1 MTDADLMEF
10 APQDDKD
17 LVAQLDADL
26 GDGPEEDLLA
36 VPDLEEEVAGVVAS
50 LDQPDLL
57 DAATVAV
64 FEASHAAMGFEMKK
78 FVLQNLLEKAATVL
92 PVKDIQ
98 PVLKNFQIE
107 ATLDADGQGRL
118 RVIAT
123 DLELSVIS
131 TTEIVTVTKP
141 GTAVF
146 PGRKFADLVREAADD
161 LAQIEV
167 SDGTAR
173 ITIGPTAWDLKLAD
187 GTEYPYMPDLAAV
200 EMHSVNRVQFLGGIS
215 ACRYAAAVG
224 SVRPNLM
231 MIEVRNGKMTACDG
245 VRFQQVDLL
254 GATRH
259 TGATYP
265 VDLNLPIGAVDDLV
279 KLLHT
284 TDATMVGIGTTDN
297 HIIFRIGSDVFVA
310 NKLLLKFPDMEEILL
325 APALKNNE
333 RLQVDRQEFVD
344 AVRRVRITAD
354 AETSAIVLV
363 LADGTLTV
371 LAKDKYGNQSS
382 EVLTAGWDGAD
393 RQLVVNHR
401 YLSDLLNM
409 ADAKS
414 CQFWLGPD
422 TKSRKSN
429 VVLRDS
435 ETYMIGVINQMRKDW
450 VA

>member
-1 MTDADLMEF
+1 MTDADLMEY
-10 APQDDKD
+10 APEGDDK
-17 LVAQLDADL
+17 ATDASPTD
-26 GDGPEEDLLA
+26 EAEDLLA
-36 VPDLEEEVAGVVAS
+36 VPDLEEDAVPAPLAKPE
-50 LDQPDLL
+50 LL

-64 FEASHAAMGFEMKK
+64 FEASHAAVGFEMKK
-78 FVLQNLLEKAATVL
+78 FVLQNLLEKASTVM
-92 PVKDIQ
+92 PVKDIM

-107 ATLDADGQGRL
+107 ATKGVDGAPDRL

-141 GTAVF
+141 GTAIF

-200 EMHSVNRVQFLGGIS
+200 DMHSVNRVQFLGGIS

-284 TDATMVGIGTTDN
+284 TDATTVGIGVTDN

-325 APALKNNE
+325 TPALKNNQ

-354 AETSAIVLV
+354 VETSAIVLV

-371 LAKDKYGNQSS
+371 LAKDKYGNQAS
-382 EVLTAGWDGAD
+382 EVLTAGWEGAD

-429 VVLRDS
+429 VVLRDDQ
-435 ETYMIGVINQMRKDW
+435 TYMIGVINQMRKDW